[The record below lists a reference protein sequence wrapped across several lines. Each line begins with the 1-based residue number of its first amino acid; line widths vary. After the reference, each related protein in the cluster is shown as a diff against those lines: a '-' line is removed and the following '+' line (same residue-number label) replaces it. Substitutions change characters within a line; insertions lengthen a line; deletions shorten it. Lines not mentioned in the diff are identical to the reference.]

1 MNIQTVTNAAGKKR
15 YRAKPK
21 VGRAVIASKTFDR
34 KKDAETWHD
43 AQLRAYHLGEFVHP
57 KAGNEKFGAVL
68 DRWRTAREG
77 TIGAKTYRNEGYALK
92 HVDALRGRPIAALD
106 RGEWEA
112 LYAKLLRT
120 TARGTVLR
128 LRDTLSAL
136 YEWAVAENVV
146 PANVI
151 RASRVPRGT
160 AERATR
166 EIFPY
171 NLAELRAVHAAMAER
186 TSQTNADIL
195 LVLGLTGLRWGE
207 LSALRVRDVQELP
220 YAALRPSRSKSDGA
234 PLRIVTKGGQP
245 RTVPM
250 SDDVATIVFPLIEGR
265 GPNELVFPNALGTF
279 RAENNW
285 KRDSH
290 WDDVK
295 RGRRVHDLRHT
306 FATLALFNGVDIKTV
321 QNWLGHSTAKL
332 TLDTYGHYM
341 RSDADTAGI
350 ARLNNAL
357 AGDAGGTR
365 SAKRKKSESG
375 QQPASPTPV

>member
-1 MNIQTVTNAAGKKR
+1 MNIQTVTSASGKKR

-21 VGRAVIASKTFDR
+21 VGRIVIASKTFDR

-43 AQLRAYHLGEFVHP
+43 AQLRAYHLGNFVHP
-57 KAGNEKFGAVL
+57 KAGNETFGSVL
-68 DRWRTAREG
+68 DRWRASREG

-92 HVDALRGRPIAALD
+92 HVETLRGRPIAVLD
-106 RGEWEA
+106 RGDWEA
-112 LYAKLLRT
+112 LYTKLLRT
-120 TARGTVLR
+120 HARGTVLR
-128 LRDTLSAL
+128 TRDSLSAL
-136 YEWAVAENVV
+136 YEWAVEENIV
-146 PANVI
+146 PQNIV
-151 RASRVPRGT
+151 RASRVPKGT
-160 AERATR
+160 AERPTR

-186 TSQTNADIL
+186 TNQTNADIL

-207 LSALRVRDVQELP
+207 LSALRVRDVHELP

-234 PLRIVTKGGQP
+234 PLRNVTKGGQP

-250 SDDVATIVFPLIEGR
+250 SDDVAAIVFPLIEGR
-265 GPNELVFPNALGTF
+265 GPNDLVFPSTVGSF

-285 KRDSH
+285 KRDTH

-295 RGRRVHDLRHT
+295 RGRRVYDLRHT
-306 FATLALFNGVDIKTV
+306 FATLALSNNVDIKTV
-321 QNWLGHSTAKL
+321 QHWLGHSTAKL

-341 RSDADTAGI
+341 KSDADTAGI

-357 AGDAGGTR
+357 SGDAGGTR
-365 SAKRKKSESG
+365 SAKRRKSESG
-375 QQPASPTPV
+375 R

>member
-1 MNIQTVTNAAGKKR
+1 MSIQVVINAQGKKR

-21 VGRAVIASKTFDR
+21 VGRIVIASKTFDR
-34 KKDAETWHD
+34 RKDAEAWHD
-43 AQLRAYHLGEFVHP
+43 AQLRAYHLGSFVHP

-68 DRWRTAREG
+68 DRWRAAREG
-77 TIGAKTYRNEGYALK
+77 TIGVKTYRNEGYALK
-92 HVDALRGRPIAALD
+92 HVDALRNRPIAALD
-106 RGEWEA
+106 KGEWEA

-120 TARGTVLR
+120 TARSTVLR
-128 LRDTLSAL
+128 FRDSMSAL
-136 YEWAVAENVV
+136 YEWAVGENIV

-171 NLAELRAVHAAMAER
+171 NLAELRAVYAAMAER
-186 TSQTNADIL
+186 TTKSNADIL

-220 YAALRPSRSKSDGA
+220 YPALRPSRSKSDGA
-234 PLRIVTKGGQP
+234 PLRTITKGGQP

-250 SDDVATIVFPLIEGR
+250 SEDVAAMVFLLIDGR
-265 GPNELVFPNALGTF
+265 GPNELVFPSTVGSF

-306 FATLALFNGVDIKTV
+306 FATLALSNGVDIKTV

-341 RSDADTAGI
+341 HSDADTAGI
-350 ARLNNAL
+350 ARLNDAL
-357 AGDAGGTR
+357 SGDAGGTR
-365 SAKRKKSESG
+365 HTKRRKRESG
-375 QQPASPTPV
+375 R